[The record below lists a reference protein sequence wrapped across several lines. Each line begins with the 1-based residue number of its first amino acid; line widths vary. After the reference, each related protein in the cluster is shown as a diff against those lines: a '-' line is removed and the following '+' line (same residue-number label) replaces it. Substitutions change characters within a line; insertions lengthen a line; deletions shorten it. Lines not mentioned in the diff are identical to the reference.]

1 MSYSKIDFEKSVRPL
16 IVAEISGNHGNKVEN
31 IELLMHKIK
40 NAGVDFVK
48 LQTYAPQ
55 RITLNSQNNSF
66 VVKSGLWAGKSL
78 FELYSQG
85 ETPISWLPQL
95 FSLAKDLNVTL
106 FSSPFSPEDVQI
118 LEEFDCPIYKVAS
131 LEITYTQLLKAIAI
145 TGKPVIM
152 STGGATL
159 EEIQYAIETLTA
171 HGTTSL
177 VLLKCSPTYPA
188 QLQDLNLSTIPFLR
202 EKFQVPVGFS
212 DHTEGS
218 IAASIATGLG
228 SVLIEKHV
236 KLDEDVDSVDSQFAL
251 EVSKLSDFV
260 EQINAAWE
268 SVGQVKVSP
277 TESEVETLK
286 YRRSIIAKEDMSRG
300 DIIEFGKLAIVRPY
314 IGMNPKDLDFV
325 LGRKLKFDIKRGEGL
340 TRDFFE

>member
-1 MSYSKIDFEKSVRPL
+1 MSYSKIDFEKSARPL

-40 NAGVDFVK
+40 KAGVDFVK

-95 FSLAKDLNVTL
+95 FSLAKDLNLTL

-131 LEITYTQLLKAIAI
+131 LEITYTQLLEAIAI

-152 STGGATL
+152 SN
-159 EEIQYAIETLTA
+159 
-171 HGTTSL
+171 
-177 VLLKCSPTYPA
+177 V
-188 QLQDLNLSTIPFLR
+188 
-202 EKFQVPVGFS
+202 
-212 DHTEGS
+212 
-218 IAASIATGLG
+218 
-228 SVLIEKHV
+228 V
-236 KLDEDVDSVDSQFAL
+236 K
-251 EVSKLSDFV
+251 
-260 EQINAAWE
+260 
-268 SVGQVKVSP
+268 
-277 TESEVETLK
+277 
-286 YRRSIIAKEDMSRG
+286 M
-300 DIIEFGKLAIVRPY
+300 
-314 IGMNPKDLDFV
+314 
-325 LGRKLKFDIKRGEGL
+325 
-340 TRDFFE
+340 

>member
-1 MSYSKIDFEKSVRPL
+1 MSYSKVDFQRGAKPL

-40 NAGVDFVK
+40 EAGVDFVK

-55 RITLNSQNNSF
+55 RITLNSQNSSF
-66 VVKSGLWAGKSL
+66 IVKSGLWAGKSL
-78 FELYSQG
+78 YELYSQG
-85 ETPISWLPQL
+85 ETPIRWLPQL
-95 FSLAKDLNVTL
+95 FNLAKDLKVTL

-131 LEITYTQLLKAIAI
+131 LEITYTQLLRAVAA
-145 TGKPVIM
+145 TEKPVIM

-171 HGTTSL
+171 HGTKSI

-202 EKFQVPVGFS
+202 ENFQVPVGFS

-218 IAASIATGLG
+218 IAASVASALG

-251 EVSKLSDFV
+251 NVSKLPDFV

-268 SVGQVKVSP
+268 SVGQVRVSP

-300 DIIEFGKLAIVRPY
+300 DIIEFEKLAIVRPF

-325 LGRKLKFDIKRGEGL
+325 LGKKLKFDIKRGEGL
-340 TRDFFE
+340 RRDFFE